1 MAAQTLQTFDIMIEI
16 LANPTVTMA
25 VSAVAGYLMKLKAL
39 DNARRQEERL
49 YALDA
54 LKTRID
60 CGTKSADSAAARAND
75 SWGKM
80 TKRVIAWLLAFA
92 IVALVF
98 VPGLLDKPSVIQVV
112 RESGG
117 WLFGLFP
124 NRTNTEFVSVQ
135 GFVHMPALLIG
146 FGHVVAF
153 YFGQGAAKA

>member
-1 MAAQTLQTFDIMIEI
+1 
-16 LANPTVTMA
+16 MA

-54 LKTRID
+54 LKTRLTYGD
-60 CGTKSADSAAARAND
+60 ESADKAGERAND
-75 SWGKM
+75 QWGKM
-80 TKRVIAWLLAFA
+80 TRRVIAWSLVLAV
-92 IVALVF
+92 IGLVF
-98 VPGLLDKPSVIQVV
+98 VPGLLDKPSVIETV

-117 WLFGLFP
+117 WFFGLFP
-124 NRTNTEFVSVQ
+124 ERTKTEFVSVQ

-153 YFGQGAAKA
+153 FFGQGAAKA

>member
-1 MAAQTLQTFDIMIEI
+1 MID
-16 LANPTVTMA
+16 LLTNPAITMSI
-25 VSAVAGYLMKLKAL
+25 SAVAGYLMKLKAL

-60 CGTKSADSAAARAND
+60 CGTRSADSAANRAND
-75 SWGKM
+75 AWGKM
-80 TKRVIAWLLAFA
+80 TKRVIAWILVVA
-92 IVALVF
+92 IVALIF
-98 VPGLLDKPSVIQVV
+98 VPGLLDKPSVIETV

-124 NRTNTEFVSVQ
+124 ERTRTEFVSVQ
-135 GFVHMPALLIG
+135 GFVHMPALLVG
-146 FGHVVAF
+146 FGHVIAF

>member
-1 MAAQTLQTFDIMIEI
+1 MIEL
-16 LANPTVTMA
+16 LANPTLTMA
-25 VSAVAGYLMKLKAL
+25 ISAVAGYLMKLKAL

-54 LKTRID
+54 LKTRLTYGSD
-60 CGTKSADSAAARAND
+60 SADRASERAND

-80 TKRVIAWLLAFA
+80 TRRGIAWMLVTAV
-92 IVALVF
+92 IALVF
-98 VPGLLDKPSVIQVV
+98 VPGLLDKPSVIETV

-124 NRTNTEFVSVQ
+124 DRTKTEFVSVQ
-135 GFVHMPALLIG
+135 GFVHMPALLVG

-153 YFGQGAAKA
+153 FFGQGAAKA